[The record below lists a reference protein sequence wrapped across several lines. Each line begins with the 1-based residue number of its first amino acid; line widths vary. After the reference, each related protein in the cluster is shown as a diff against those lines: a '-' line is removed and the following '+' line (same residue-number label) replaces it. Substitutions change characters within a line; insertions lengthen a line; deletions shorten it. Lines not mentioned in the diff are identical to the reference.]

1 MDIVLAHREIGF
13 HVVPP
18 TFAYW
23 VALYHS
29 IVLSEAAENQV
40 AHIRLKF
47 VAVA

>member
-1 MDIVLAHREIGF
+1 MNILLAHRENGF
-13 HVVPP
+13 HIVPP

-29 IVLSEAAENQV
+29 IVLGEASENQV